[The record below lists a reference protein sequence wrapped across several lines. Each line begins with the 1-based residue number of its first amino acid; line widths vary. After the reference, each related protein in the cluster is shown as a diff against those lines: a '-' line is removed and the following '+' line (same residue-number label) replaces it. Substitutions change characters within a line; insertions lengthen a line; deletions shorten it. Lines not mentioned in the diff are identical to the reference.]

1 MNLTDVYVECR
12 IATGALPRNLNAGT
26 CGLLHRVQWL
36 RTVESQ
42 HSDRL
47 LCHFRA
53 PDAESVRN
61 VLRGLDIEVDAVW
74 TNRSRRASEASHPLA
89 ANSAGQDDTADEQPP
104 GGRQWKRYDP
114 RL

>member
-1 MNLTDVYVECR
+1 MNFTDVYVECR
-12 IATGALPRNLNAGT
+12 ITNGALPRNVNAAT
-26 CGLLHRVQWL
+26 CVLLHRVQWL

-61 VLRGLDIEVDAVW
+61 VLRGLNVDVDALW
-74 TNRSRRASEASHPLA
+74 TDRRRP
-89 ANSAGQDDTADEQPP
+89 GP
-104 GGRQWKRYDP
+104 GGLGVQQQP
-114 RL
+114 RRHR

>member
-1 MNLTDVYVECR
+1 MKLTDVYVECR
-12 IATGALPRNLNAGT
+12 VASGALPANLNAAT
-26 CGLLHRVQWL
+26 CVLLHRVQWL

-61 VLRGLDIEVDAVW
+61 VLRRLNVDVDAVW
-74 TNRSRRASEASHPLA
+74 TDRRRENPERSA
-89 ANSAGQDDTADEQPP
+89 
-104 GGRQWKRYDP
+104 P
-114 RL
+114 RHVYLP